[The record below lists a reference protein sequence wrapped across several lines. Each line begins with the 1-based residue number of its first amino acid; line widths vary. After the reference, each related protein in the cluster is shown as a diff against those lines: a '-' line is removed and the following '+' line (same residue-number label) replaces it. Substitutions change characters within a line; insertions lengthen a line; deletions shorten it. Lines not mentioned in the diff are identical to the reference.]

1 MYRFQ
6 TTRLCVAIALAFPFV
21 ATAQLAGNTS
31 AEPQV
36 VVVTGN
42 PLGSQLFEL
51 STPVSV
57 LSGQNLLLQS
67 ASTLGET
74 LARQPGISASYFG
87 PNASRPV
94 IRGLDG
100 DRVKIMQD
108 GIGMVDLSALSPDHA
123 TTLDPLVVERIEVVR
138 GAATLLYGGSA
149 IGGVVNVI
157 DNRIP
162 ESAIEKI
169 GGRFQL
175 KAGSVDDERSG
186 ALVLEGGNGRV
197 AFHVDA
203 NSRRND
209 DLRIPNFAHS
219 DRQRQLEGPALAQAQ
234 GRLPNSA
241 GQASGGAAGASLT
254 FDTGYVGLSYSG
266 FDAKYGTVAEP
277 NVVIDMHSTTWN
289 LAGEWRANGD
299 TGRDTAGNAIESV
312 KFKYGNTDYKH
323 AELEAGAVGTTFAS
337 KGNEVRVEVLHQKIA
352 AFGSVFRGAIGA
364 QFSSNEVSAVGAE
377 ALLPLVKTDAKAL
390 FIFEQTELGNL
401 TLNFGGR
408 VDKTTLKSAGGGPVD
423 PLTLLPRFDPAQTR
437 DFPTRSGAIGGVYK
451 LNATFALAANL
462 AHTER
467 APTYTELFASG
478 PHVAT
483 GQYEVGNT
491 SLNKE
496 RSNGADMRLRW
507 RDGANSAS
515 IGAFYS
521 RFSNYMVVGNSGNLR
536 GVDGEL
542 NPLDADANGVADGSG
557 EALLPEAT
565 FRAVRAKHR
574 GFEAEAKFRLIN
586 TANPLDLHLSG
597 DYVRANNSD
606 TGEPLPRITPLRL
619 GVGVEWTVG
628 QINARLDTNQVFQ
641 QNRVAANELP
651 TSGYTMADAAV
662 IYSFGSPALRLEA
675 FGKISNLFNTE
686 ARTHSSVLKDI
697 SPLPGRGVTIGLRGR
712 F

>member
-1 MYRFQ
+1 MFRFQ
-6 TTRLCVAIALAFPFV
+6 NTRLCAAIALACPF
-21 ATAQLAGNTS
+21 AASAQLVGSNN
-31 AEPQV
+31 AEPQI

-42 PLGSQLFEL
+42 PLSSQLFEL

-74 LARQPGISASYFG
+74 LSRQPGISASYFG

-94 IRGLDG
+94 IRGLDS

-108 GIGMVDLSALSPDHA
+108 GIGMFDLSALSPDHA

-175 KAGSVDDERSG
+175 KASSADDERSG
-186 ALVLEGGNGRV
+186 ALVLEGGDGKF
-197 AFHVDA
+197 AFHLDA
-203 NSRRND
+203 NSRRNE
-209 DLRIPNFAHS
+209 DLGIPNFAHS
-219 DRQRQLEGPALAQAQ
+219 DRQRLLDGPAAPQAQ
-234 GRLPNSA
+234 GKLSNSA

-254 FDTGYVGLSYSG
+254 FDSGFVGLSYSG

-277 NVVIDMHSTTWN
+277 DVVIDMHSTTWN
-289 LAGEWRANGD
+289 LAGEWR
-299 TGRDTAGNAIESV
+299 TAGNVIDSV

-323 AELEAGAVGTTFAS
+323 AELEAGATGTTFAS
-337 KGNEVRVEVLHQKIA
+337 KGNEARVEMLHQKIGA
-352 AFGSVFRGAIGA
+352 FRGAIGA
-364 QFSSNEVSAVGAE
+364 QFSSNEVSTVGAE
-377 ALLPLVKTDAKAL
+377 ALLPLVNTDAKAL
-390 FIFEQTELGNL
+390 FIFEQMELGNL

-408 VDKTTLKSAGGGPVD
+408 IDKTTLKSAGGGPLD
-423 PLTLLPRFDPAQTR
+423 PLTLLRRFDPAQTR
-437 DFPTRSGAIGGVYK
+437 DFSTSSGAIGGVYK
-451 LNATFALAANL
+451 LNAALALAANL

-467 APTYTELFASG
+467 APTYTELFANG

-483 GQYEVGNT
+483 GQFEVGN
-491 SLNKE
+491 SNLRKE
-496 RSNGADMRLRW
+496 RSNGADLQLRW

-515 IGAFYS
+515 IDAFYS
-521 RFSNYMVVGNSGNLR
+521 RFSNYLVVGNSGNLR
-536 GVDGEL
+536 GADGEL
-542 NPLDADANGVADGSG
+542 NPLDADANGIADGSG
-557 EALLPEAT
+557 EKLLPEAT
-565 FRAVRAKHR
+565 FRAVRATHR
-574 GFEAEAKFRLIN
+574 GIEAQAKFRLIN
-586 TANPLDLHLSG
+586 TSAPLDLHLRG
-597 DYVRANNSD
+597 DYVRATNSD
-606 TGEPLPRITPLRL
+606 TGEPLPRIVPLRL
-619 GVGVEWTVG
+619 GAGVEWTLG
-628 QINARLDTNQVFQ
+628 QVNARLDTNHVFQ

-651 TSGYTMADAAV
+651 TSGYTMVDASV

-675 FGKISNLFNTE
+675 FGKITNLFDTE

-697 SPLPGRGVTIGLRGR
+697 SPLPGRGVTVGLRGR

>member
-6 TTRLCVAIALAFPFV
+6 TTRLCVAIAIAFPFV

-108 GIGMVDLSALSPDHA
+108 GVGMVDLSALSPDHA

-162 ESAIEKI
+162 ESAIDKI
-169 GGRFQL
+169 GGRFQI

-186 ALVLEGGNGRV
+186 AMVLEGGDGKF
-197 AFHVDA
+197 AFHLDA
-203 NSRRND
+203 NSRRNG
-209 DLRIPNFAHS
+209 DLSIPSYAHS
-219 DRQRQLEGPALAQAQ
+219 DRQRLLDGPTALQAQ

-254 FDTGYVGLSYSG
+254 FDSGFVGLSYSG

-289 LAGEWRANGD
+289 LAGEWRGAN
-299 TGRDTAGNAIESV
+299 NLVESI

-337 KGNEVRVEVLHQKIA
+337 KGNEARVEVLHQKIA
-352 AFGSVFRGAIGA
+352 AFGSVFRGAIGT

-408 VDKTTLKSAGGGPVD
+408 VDKTTMKSAGGGPLD

-437 DFPTRSGAIGGVYK
+437 DFSTRSGAIGGVYK
-451 LNATFALAANL
+451 LNAIFAVAANL

-467 APTYTELFASG
+467 APSYTELFANG

-483 GQYEVGNT
+483 GQYEVGNIA
-491 SLNKE
+491 LAKE
-496 RSNGADMRLRW
+496 RSNGVDMQLRW

-515 IGAFYS
+515 VGAFYS
-521 RFSNYMVVGNSGNLR
+521 RFSNYLVVGNSGSLR

-542 NPLDADANGVADGSG
+542 NPLDADADGVADGSG
-557 EALLPEAT
+557 ETLLPEAT

-586 TANPLDLHLSG
+586 AANPLDLHLRG

-606 TGEPLPRITPLRL
+606 TGEPLPRIMPLRL
-619 GVGVEWTVG
+619 GAGVEWTVG
-628 QINARLDTNQVFQ
+628 QINARLDTHHVFQ

-651 TSGYTMADAAV
+651 TSGYTMVEASV
-662 IYSFGSPALRLEA
+662 IYSFGSPALRLES
-675 FGKISNLFNTE
+675 FGKITNLFDTE

-697 SPLPGRGVTIGLRGR
+697 SPLPGRGLTIGLRGR